1 MSLIPRNRKAEN
13 LDPYRM
19 LAKLQ
24 IALGI
29 GMIAISLYTVQ
40 FGWHR
45 TLLMVFGIAIVGAG
59 ASLAAGFLLG
69 FVFGIPRAA
78 ARVEASVPAAA
89 NGTSGDGPKPVPQNG
104 GSAGSHAFQ
113 ANSNLVEI
121 SDWLT
126 KIFVGVG
133 LVELAKI
140 PLKMKGLAAYFAAGL
155 RECGSSDAS
164 CVQSSEAFAMMI
176 IIFFGVC
183 GFLLGYLWARLYLQK
198 AFDDLTNIKE
208 EVGAAKSA
216 IYIALSRV
224 FTGIG
229 TWMNPTPKQIGMEYF
244 ESAAKYLD
252 RGLEEYPDDAE
263 LHFEKA
269 IVAKAMA
276 TKKDPVDMDQLR
288 QALAH
293 AQQALELKPDNPNTL
308 FNIACYQAL
317 LHKEPKAI
325 LPNLKEA
332 IRLKPELRDNL
343 NDPDLQSL
351 RGVAEFDA
359 LIKPN

>member
-1 MSLIPRNRKAEN
+1 MPLIPRNRRAES

-19 LAKLQ
+19 LARLQ
-24 IALGI
+24 IVLAVGVLA
-29 GMIAISLYTVQ
+29 IALYTVQ
-40 FGWHR
+40 FGWHLS
-45 TLLMVFGIAIVGAG
+45 LLRVFGIAVVGAG

-78 ARVEASVPAAA
+78 ARSEGSAPTGPAPNSIKTVP
-89 NGTSGDGPKPVPQNG
+89 T
-104 GSAGSHAFQ
+104 AGSHTFQ

-133 LVELAKI
+133 LVELAQI
-140 PLKMKGLAAYFAAGL
+140 PGKMKALASYFAAGL
-155 RECGSSDAS
+155 RQCQDNTDS
-164 CVQSSEAFAMMI
+164 CIRSSEAFAMMI
-176 IIFFGVC
+176 LVFFGVC

-198 AFDDLTNIKE
+198 AFDELTNIKE
-208 EVGAAKSA
+208 EVSEAKSA

-229 TWMNPTPKQIGMEYF
+229 TWQHPDPKDIDIHSFERAME
-244 ESAAKYLD
+244 YLD
-252 RGLEEYPDDAE
+252 RGLEQYPEDPE

-276 TKKDPVDMDQLR
+276 SKKQPADQDLLR

-293 AQQALELKPDNPNTL
+293 AQQALVLKPNNPNTL
-308 FNIACYQAL
+308 FNVACYQTL
-317 LHKEPKAI
+317 LNKDPKEI
-325 LPNLKEA
+325 LPNLEA
-332 IRLKPELRDNL
+332 AIKLKPELRENAK
-343 NDPDLQSL
+343 NDTDLASL
-351 RGVAEFDA
+351 RENEDFKK
-359 LIKPN
+359 LIAQ